1 MLLALL
7 LRAHGRNRE
16 DLGAVVSKREPA
28 AFVLG
33 QVPRPLVVRSPA
45 PTASASSAAEGPIVD
60 EVSVEKS
67 EVCEGE
73 ENLVSVKAH
82 ASDGTDAY
90 LHTVIGSGLGMKVPV
105 KTYLSADGTY
115 PKQWLTVFGKNTST
129 RIELPHFEVK
139 KCKPER
145 QVLISWAP
153 LANTVDGYEFTAKV
167 TGESKVSFR
176 PVRFL
181 WDFGDGETDISRVP
195 YVAHGYKRRA
205 QNTRYSDFLV
215 KVEAVSETGDST
227 TGRASVELYNLAFAE
242 LERDGLVMLF
252 AEPNPRFPEMDE
264 RGLVKQKFRIWH
276 AYSQAVEIQNLSL
289 IRQNKEGER
298 LPAKPLDI
306 AVLYQTEIPPGESV
320 EAELSFDTTLEPNI
334 FCFVYRLEGTSADGR
349 RALGEAVVLRPPPK
363 LTRQNTTPITD
374 PALVARIQ
382 AAIRITGKKTVTS
395 EDLWHLERE
404 GKLPH

>member
-1 MLLALL
+1 
-7 LRAHGRNRE
+7 
-16 DLGAVVSKREPA
+16 
-28 AFVLG
+28 
-33 QVPRPLVVRSPA
+33 
-45 PTASASSAAEGPIVD
+45 
-60 EVSVEKS
+60 
-67 EVCEGE
+67 
-73 ENLVSVKAH
+73 
-82 ASDGTDAY
+82 
-90 LHTVIGSGLGMKVPV
+90 
-105 KTYLSADGTY
+105 
-115 PKQWLTVFGKNTST
+115 
-129 RIELPHFEVK
+129 
-139 KCKPER
+139 
-145 QVLISWAP
+145 
-153 LANTVDGYEFTAKV
+153 
-167 TGESKVSFR
+167 
-176 PVRFL
+176 
-181 WDFGDGETDISRVP
+181 
-195 YVAHGYKRRA
+195 
-205 QNTRYSDFLV
+205 
-215 KVEAVSETGDST
+215 
-227 TGRASVELYNLAFAE
+227 
-242 LERDGLVMLF
+242 
-252 AEPNPRFPEMDE
+252 MDE

-334 FCFVYRLEGTSADGR
+334 FGFVYRLEGTSADGR